1 MSLHV
6 PDSAGQA
13 TDSIPRPGAE
23 PEAAPGAQPEA
34 LPKPPAEAAAAV
46 RPRGR
51 LRALDGL
58 RLVAALM
65 VAFYHYAGQDGI
77 VAGAWGETPRDIWP
91 QASSMFNYG
100 CLGVELFF
108 VISGFVICMS
118 GWGRTVKDFT
128 ISRITRLYPAYW
140 AALIISTVVYVLADY
155 KRIPNTDLLVNF
167 SMLQMP
173 LGAHRVLGVC
183 WTLWAE
189 MRFYVLFALVIVW
202 PGATRK
208 RVLLFCG
215 LWMLAA
221 VYADASNASS
231 FIKVALMPEY
241 APYFIGGMGLYL
253 IYRFGHDAVSWG
265 IVICAFLIGQRYA
278 VAANTVGKHVHV
290 FHHRTPTGVTLVVFL
305 SFLAVAL
312 VTLVPRIAAIN
323 WRWLTTAGILTYPF
337 YLIHEHVGWVTIDQ
351 FVHHTSLPDNVI
363 LPLTI
368 LVMLGVAWVVHLSV
382 ERTVAPLLK
391 RVLNRSLTA
400 AALSAEKP
408 VRH

>member
-1 MSLHV
+1 MSLQV

-13 TDSIPRPGAE
+13 TDSLPRPGEESGPGAGPQPEPLPRPSAE
-23 PEAAPGAQPEA
+23 P
-34 LPKPPAEAAAAV
+34 PAKV

-77 VAGAWGETPRDIWP
+77 VAGSWGRTPRDIWP

-155 KRIPNTDLLVNF
+155 QRIPNTDLLVNF
-167 SMLQMP
+167 SMFQMP

-189 MRFYVLFALVIVW
+189 MRFYILFALVVVW
-202 PGATRK
+202 PGASRK

-221 VYADASNASS
+221 VYADSSSASS

-265 IVICAFLIGQRYA
+265 VVIAAFLIGQRYA
-278 VAANTVGKHVHV
+278 VAANTVGRHVHV
-290 FHHRTPTGVTLVVFL
+290 FHHRTPMGVTLVVFL
-305 SFLAVAL
+305 SFVAVAA
-312 VTLVPRIAAIN
+312 VTLVPRIAAVN

-368 LVMLGVAWVVHLSV
+368 LVMLGVAWLVHLSV
-382 ERTVAPLLK
+382 ERTLAPRLK

-400 AALSAEKP
+400 AAATAESG

>member
-1 MSLHV
+1 MSLQA
-6 PDSAGQA
+6 PGSAGPA
-13 TDSIPRPGAE
+13 ANPVPRPGQGSGPGAE
-23 PEAAPGAQPEA
+23 PQPEA
-34 LPKPPAEAAAAV
+34 LPRPVAEPAPAP

-77 VAGAWGETPRDIWP
+77 VAGSWGRSPRDIWP
-91 QASSMFNYG
+91 SSSSMFNYG

-140 AALIISTVVYVLADY
+140 AALIISTVVYVLAGY
-155 KRIPNTDLLVNF
+155 QRIPDTDLLVNF

-173 LGAHRVLGVC
+173 LGVHRVLGVC

-189 MRFYVLFALVIVW
+189 MRFYILFALAIVW
-202 PGATRK
+202 KGATRK

-221 VYADASNASS
+221 AYADSSGPSS
-231 FIKVALMPEY
+231 FIRVALMPEY
-241 APYFIGGMGLYL
+241 APYFVGGMGLYL

-265 IVICAFLIGQRYA
+265 IVVAAFLIGQRYA
-278 VAANTVGKHVHV
+278 VTANTVGKHVHV
-290 FHHRTPTGVTLVVFL
+290 FHHRTPTGVTLVVLL
-305 SFLAVAL
+305 SFVAVAV
-312 VTLVPRIAAIN
+312 VTLVPKVAAIN

-337 YLIHEHVGWVTIDQ
+337 YLIHEHVGWVVIDQ
-351 FVHHTSLPDNVI
+351 FVHRTGLPNDAV
-363 LPLTI
+363 LLLTI
-368 LVMLGVAWVVHLSV
+368 AVMLSVAWLVHLSV
-382 ERTVAPLLK
+382 ERTLAPVLK

-400 AALSAEKP
+400 AAQSAEAA
-408 VRH
+408 VRR